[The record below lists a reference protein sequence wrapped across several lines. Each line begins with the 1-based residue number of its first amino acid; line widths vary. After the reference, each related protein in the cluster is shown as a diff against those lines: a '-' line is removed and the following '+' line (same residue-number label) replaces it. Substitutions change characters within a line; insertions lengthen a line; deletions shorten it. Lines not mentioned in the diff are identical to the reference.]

1 MNPLKKKIFKISATV
16 LAACG
21 ITTTFTACYG
31 MPLNFNPLSGTVYG
45 NDGSGKKPIKGI
57 KVYDKDWYDIDGFNE
72 TTDSEGRFEFFDGS
86 SIRTLVFEDVDG
98 EDNGS
103 WQKKET
109 DALEDGATYTLYP
122 DPEILPQ

>member
-1 MNPLKKKIFKISATV
+1 MNPLKKKIFKISATF

-31 MPLNFNPLSGTVYG
+31 MPLNFNPLSGTVKG
-45 NDGSGKKPIKGI
+45 DNGDEINPIKGI
-57 KVYDKDWYDIDGFNE
+57 KVYDKDYPRRYE
-72 TTDSEGRFEFFDGS
+72 LTDSDGRFEFFDGS
-86 SIRTLVFEDVDG
+86 DIRTLVFEDIDV

-109 DALEDGATYTLYP
+109 DALEDGATYTLDP

>member
-1 MNPLKKKIFKISATV
+1 MNPLKKKIFKISATF

-31 MPLNFNPLSGTVYG
+31 MPLNFNPLSGTVKG
-45 NDGSGKKPIKGI
+45 DNGDEINPIKGI
-57 KVYDKDWYDIDGFNE
+57 KVYDKDYPRRYE
-72 TTDSEGRFEFFDGS
+72 LTDSDGRFEFFDGS
-86 SIRTLVFEDVDG
+86 DIRTLVFEDVDD

-109 DALEDGATYTLYP
+109 DALEDGASYTLA
-122 DPEILPQ
+122 PEVSE

>member
-1 MNPLKKKIFKISATV
+1 MNPLKKKIFKISATF

-45 NDGSGKKPIKGI
+45 DNGNGGKKPIKGI
-57 KVYDKDWYDIDGFNE
+57 KVYDKDWDRLYE
-72 TTDSEGRFEFFDGS
+72 LTDSNGRFEFFDGS
-86 SIRTLVFEDVDG
+86 DIRTLVFEDIDD
-98 EDNGS
+98 EENGR
-103 WQKKET
+103 WKTKEI
-109 DALEDGATYTLYP
+109 DALEDGATYTLDP